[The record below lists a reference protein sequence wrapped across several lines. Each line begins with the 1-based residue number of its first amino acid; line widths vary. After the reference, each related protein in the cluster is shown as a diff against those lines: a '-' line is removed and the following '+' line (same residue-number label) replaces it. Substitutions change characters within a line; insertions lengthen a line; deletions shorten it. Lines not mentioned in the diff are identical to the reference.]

1 VASFAPRHTPTRTT
15 LSLISP
21 SRSATHAHLC
31 GGHKSKTHE
40 LRGSPQFETDEIPTR
55 ALWTEAK
62 ATSPEEGEESREVQ
76 FRRSFLLGGHKHKEQ
91 TLFHSGRDALHMT
104 TAAAGRRQARL
115 DRDQHAAAF
124 FQFQGKDPTPLP
136 MLIILSQRYHTH
148 TWHAKRRSAVCNYG
162 MVAQKRRKKNAWK
175 GIVIRGGVWV
185 LFTTRTSC

>member
-1 VASFAPRHTPTRTT
+1 MVFFGDLPAEGARRASAAHGRSWAVACGFLGDTAHLTWSQPASGHVTCDDLSSQERLSGSSRVASFAPRHTPT

-21 SRSATHAHLC
+21 SRSATHTHLC

-40 LRGSPQFETDEIPTR
+40 LRGSPQFETNEIPTR

-62 ATSPEEGEESREVQ
+62 ATSREVQ

-115 DRDQHAAAF
+115 DHDQHAAA
-124 FQFQGKDPTPLP
+124 
-136 MLIILSQRYHTH
+136 MLSFSFRE
-148 TWHAKRRSAVCNYG
+148 R
-162 MVAQKRRKKNAWK
+162 
-175 GIVIRGGVWV
+175 
-185 LFTTRTSC
+185 TRHHYPC